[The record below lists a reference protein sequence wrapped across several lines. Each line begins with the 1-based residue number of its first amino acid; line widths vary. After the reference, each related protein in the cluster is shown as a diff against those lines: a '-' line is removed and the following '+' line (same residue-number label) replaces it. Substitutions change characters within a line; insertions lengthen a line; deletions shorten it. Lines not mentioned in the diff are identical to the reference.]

1 MGQTAFVVGSH
12 KLKTSAE
19 IMAAKIEEEEEEE
32 DMDDDG
38 GNGMKVLLE
47 RLVRPH
53 LVAG

>member
-12 KLKTSAE
+12 RLKTSAE
-19 IMAAKIEEEEEEE
+19 IMAAKIEEEEEE

>member
-12 KLKTSAE
+12 RLKTSAE
-19 IMAAKIEEEEEEE
+19 IMAAKIEVEEEE